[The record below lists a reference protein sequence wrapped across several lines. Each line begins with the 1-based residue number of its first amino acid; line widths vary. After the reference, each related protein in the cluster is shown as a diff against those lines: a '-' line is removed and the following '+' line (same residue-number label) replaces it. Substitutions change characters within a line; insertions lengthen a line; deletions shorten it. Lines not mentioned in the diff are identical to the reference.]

1 MHGPRHRPSPVTSGH
16 AARQSE
22 VNQISPST
30 DPVVV
35 EFGRRTDERVAAFMA
50 EAYDTHEATIFGMLL
65 AVSRDPE
72 VAADLTQDAFLR
84 LLKEARAG
92 RFPDRPG
99 AWLYRTGANLA
110 ISGGRRAAV
119 ARRLAPRLLLRDE
132 PAQPER
138 LALERERSRSM
149 RDVLAELPL
158 IDRTALVM
166 AAQGQTGEQIAAH
179 LGKSHGATR
188 TLMCRARARLRDA
201 MSAREAGR

>member
-1 MHGPRHRPSPVTSGH
+1 MTFVD

-22 VNQISPST
+22 VNPISPST
-30 DPVVV
+30 DPVVA
-35 EFGRRTDERVAAFMA
+35 EFGPRTDAGVAAFMA
-50 EAYDTHEATIFGMLL
+50 EAYDTHQARIFGMLL

-72 VAADLTQDAFLR
+72 LAADLTQDAFMR

-110 ISGGRRAAV
+110 ISRGRRATV
-119 ARRLAPRLLLRDE
+119 ARRFAPRLLGRDE
-132 PAQPER
+132 PDQPEG
-138 LALERERSRSM
+138 LALEREHSQSM
-149 RDVLAELPL
+149 REVLAGLPIL
-158 IDRTALVM
+158 DRTALVM

-188 TLMCRARARLRDA
+188 TLMSRARALLRDA
-201 MSAREAGR
+201 MSAREADR